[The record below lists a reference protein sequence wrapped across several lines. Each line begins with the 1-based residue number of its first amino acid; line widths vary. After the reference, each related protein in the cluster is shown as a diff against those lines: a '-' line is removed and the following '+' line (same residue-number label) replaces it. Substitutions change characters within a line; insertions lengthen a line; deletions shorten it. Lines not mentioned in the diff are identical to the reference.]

1 MTPTTKPLVL
11 VWTKLNGPYYVCI
24 YQSGWG
30 MEEEEEEIDSYHHI
44 EIVRRLRYQTEDDF
58 ILAIERAIKRTLK
71 NAVYKIHVIHD
82 PNN

>member
-1 MTPTTKPLVL
+1 
-11 VWTKLNGPYYVCI
+11 
-24 YQSGWG
+24 